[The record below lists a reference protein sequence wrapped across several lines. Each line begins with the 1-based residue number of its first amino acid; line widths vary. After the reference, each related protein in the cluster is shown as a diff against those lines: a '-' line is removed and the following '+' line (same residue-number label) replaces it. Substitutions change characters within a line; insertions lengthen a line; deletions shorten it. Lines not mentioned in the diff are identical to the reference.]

1 MYDKICNFCGKRLS
15 EFYETGML
23 GCPHCYKAFEKQVVS
38 TLYKIQGKTY
48 HVGKTPYNISDEDRQ
63 MLIKY
68 KRLLK
73 EKETATLEGRFSDIR
88 TLTKEILEI
97 SNVLKSRGII

>member
-1 MYDKICNFCGKRLS
+1 MYDKVCNFCGKRLS

-48 HVGKTPYNISDEDRQ
+48 HVGKTPYNISEEDRQ

-68 KRLLK
+68 KTLLK
-73 EKETATLEGRFSDIR
+73 QKENATLEGRFSDIR

-97 SNVLKSRGII
+97 SNTLKSRGII